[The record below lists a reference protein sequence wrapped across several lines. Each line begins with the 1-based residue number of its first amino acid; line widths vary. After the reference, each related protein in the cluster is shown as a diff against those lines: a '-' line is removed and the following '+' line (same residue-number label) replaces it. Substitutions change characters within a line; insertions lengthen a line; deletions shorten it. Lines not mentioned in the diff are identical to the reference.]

1 MKKFLAI
8 VVLGL
13 LLSNFGFNNSAHA
26 KKVSMISQTDEYVIF
41 KWKRGVL
48 NMSDRK
54 WAQVSNQVMSSSNNH
69 CSRYNKDAY
78 WFRGLTRGSENIEA
92 GLDWMDADD
101 RAFGHAKYRVICANN
116 TNEALTIFKRG
127 APGYISELSARP
139 SSHYLNSFNKEI
151 TLKSSDFNNTDTS
164 TASSSSSS
172 SSSSTDDK
180 IAQAKRICKDLGF
193 KTNTEKFADCSLQ
206 MLSMQFEVKNRE
218 SQSEGKSQQQ
228 IVVRQGYDL
237 GDAMIALSGIISDAN
252 RSSSSSAGR
261 CRIFQR
267 AYHADLVCD

>member
-1 MKKFLAI
+1 MKFLGI
-8 VVLGL
+8 LVLGL

-26 KKVSMISQTDEYVIF
+26 KVSMISQTDEYVIF

-54 WAQVSNQVMSSSNNH
+54 WAQVSNQVMSSGNNH

-78 WFRGLTRGSENIEA
+78 WFRGLSRGSENFDA
-92 GLDWMDADD
+92 GIDLMDTDD

-151 TLKSSDFNNTDTS
+151 TLKSSDFNNTDTATS
-164 TASSSSSS
+164 SSSSSS
-172 SSSSTDDK
+172 SSSSTGDK
-180 IAQAKRICKDLGF
+180 IAQAKQICKDLGF
-193 KTNTEKFADCSLQ
+193 KTKTEKFADCSLQ
-206 MLSMQFEVKNRE
+206 MLSMQFEVQNRE
-218 SQSEGKSQQQ
+218 TLSGGGTQQK
-228 IVVRQGYDL
+228 IVVNQGYSV

-252 RSSSSSAGR
+252 NVRSSYGGGN
-261 CRIFQR
+261 CRIFQH
-267 AYHADLVCD
+267 AYHASLKCN